1 MSTTVCQLCGTR
13 EATYVCQ
20 SCGRTVCNHCFNPAR
35 WTCVDC
41 LARNRGS
48 LAREHVIS
56 RVPVAAL
63 LFFTAFAM
71 IVIGMLLIA
80 AGSTTGTSSGVSWGA
95 VILIGPIPI
104 ILGTGPYSFE
114 MILVAALLTALG
126 LGFFLLVR
134 RKARL

>member
-1 MSTTVCQLCGTR
+1 MDSQT
-13 EATYVCQ
+13 
-20 SCGRTVCNHCFNPAR
+20 
-35 WTCVDC
+35 
-41 LARNRGS
+41 
-48 LAREHVIS
+48 
-56 RVPVAAL
+56 PVATL
-63 LFFTAFAM
+63 LLSVAFAM

-80 AGSTTGTSSGVSWGA
+80 AGSTTGTSSGLNGGA